1 MAISQKTNGM
11 PYPEF
16 DRFAVKMEP
25 LSARQNKQQIEND
38 HVSPD
43 TEPPSLSE
51 AASETVQELV
61 QRVRKAQDNHRP
73 VMVAFGAHTIKN
85 GLGPVLLRL
94 VERGWV
100 THLATNGAGVIHD
113 WEFAYQGKSSEHVGP
128 LVEAGRFGHWQE
140 TGFSINLALNV
151 GAFEGLGYGESIG
164 ALIENEGLQI
174 PSAEDLE
181 KIAVK
186 ELKHHA
192 DQAAAAADLLWVV
205 RRFQLE
211 PGWMSIPHQWKKYSV
226 QAGAFRNRVPLTGHP
241 MIGHDIIYNHP
252 MNRGAC
258 LGRAAERDYLIYA
271 ENVSRMEGGVY
282 ISIGSAVMSPMIFEK
297 SFSMAQNIAIQ
308 RGKHIDNHYI
318 FVNDLAECSWDWSQG
333 EPPEKNPAYY
343 LRYNKTFSRMQG
355 TLRYLQADNR
365 DFLLNLTHR
374 LENHFDK

>member
-181 KIAVK
+181 KIVVK

-297 SFSMAQNIAIQ
+297 SFFN
-308 RGKHIDNHYI
+308 G
-318 FVNDLAECSWDWSQG
+318 AEHRH
-333 EPPEKNPAYY
+333 PT
-343 LRYNKTFSRMQG
+343 RKTYRQSLYFR
-355 TLRYLQADNR
+355 
-365 DFLLNLTHR
+365 
-374 LENHFDK
+374 E